1 MVLLA
6 AWFAAPALASPRA
19 AAPSGEAPGGPGA
32 TSYLD
37 TARKDCFGTARNTT
51 SKVWFT
57 VADGVLSDVFS
68 PTIENTNVS
77 TVQYIV
83 TDGSTFADLQQR
95 DMTYRV
101 SSPDP
106 SGMVCRVTSTDRA
119 HHFRLVSDYITDPAR
134 DSVVIHTTLVPM
146 SGGARSVRNL
156 KVYVRYDATID
167 NTGGGGVVN
176 GGPNDATVDPATTA
190 LVSSDTNVPTGPFAA
205 QVVGALVANHPFQA
219 ESSGFVGTAS
229 DGLSQLDADHRLVD
243 DYRSATDGNV
253 VQTARVDMTPGR
265 PFTLALGFAPD
276 ACRGD
281 RRRPRQRRPA
291 VCADAGAV
299 RRRLAQLRR
308 RPAPSTPASG
318 RAHRRPGCRDAQ
330 DLLGVGQRHQGRR
343 GQDEHRRVRGVADRP
358 MGPVGAGRH
367 HPCRL
372 DLPGGVRP

>member
-1 MVLLA
+1 MSTGTIAPGRFWRRLIGAGSICAALVLA
-6 AWFAAPALASPRA
+6 AWLAAPALASPRA

-37 TARKDCFGTARNTT
+37 MARKDCFGTARNTT

-57 VADGVLSDVFS
+57 VAGGVLSDVFS

-83 TDGSTFADLQQR
+83 TDGRTFADLQQR
-95 DMTYRV
+95 DMTYSV

-119 HHFRLVSDYITDPAR
+119 HRFRLVSDYVTDPAR

-146 SGGARSVRNL
+146 GGDARSVRNL

-167 NTGGGGVVN
+167 NTGGGGAAN
-176 GGPNDATVDPATTA
+176 GGPNNATVDPATTA
-190 LVSSDTNVPTGPFAA
+190 LVSSDTTAPTGPFSA
-205 QVVGALVANHPFQA
+205 QVVGALLANHPFLA
-219 ESSGFVGTAS
+219 ESSGFVGSAD
-229 DGLSQLDADHRLVD
+229 DGLSQLDAHHRLVD

-265 PFTLALGFAPD
+265 PFTLALGFAPRRP
-276 ACRGD
+276 RGD

-291 VCADAGAV
+291 VW
-299 RRRLAQLRR
+299 
-308 RPAPSTPASG
+308 
-318 RAHRRPGCRDAQ
+318 
-330 DLLGVGQRHQGRR
+330 R
-343 GQDEHRRVRGVADRP
+343 GH
-358 MGPVGAGRH
+358 
-367 HPCRL
+367 
-372 DLPGGVRP
+372 